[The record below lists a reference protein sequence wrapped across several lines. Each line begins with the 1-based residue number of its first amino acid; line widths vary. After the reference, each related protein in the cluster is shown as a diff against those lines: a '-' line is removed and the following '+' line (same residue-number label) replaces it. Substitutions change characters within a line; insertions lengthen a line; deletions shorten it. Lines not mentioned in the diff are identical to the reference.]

1 MLTKL
6 LKKKE
11 KNNLKKIKNTKKSI
25 LRISTVA
32 KSCELCIVKQE
43 KLR

>member
-1 MLTKL
+1 MLIKL

-11 KNNLKKIKNTKKSI
+11 KNNSKKIKNTKKSI

-32 KSCELCIVKQE
+32 KNWELCIVKQE